1 MMMMMMEPIEW
12 PKSQQYRSRAKEGG
26 TLSIPYP
33 PTSPFELISIRAM
46 YTCHLTLCAN
56 VFIEQVTAA

>member
-1 MMMMMMEPIEW
+1 MAEKPTESAGLKREEPC
-12 PKSQQYRSRAKEGG
+12 
-26 TLSIPYP
+26 IPYP

-46 YTCHLTLCAN
+46 YTCHLTLWAN